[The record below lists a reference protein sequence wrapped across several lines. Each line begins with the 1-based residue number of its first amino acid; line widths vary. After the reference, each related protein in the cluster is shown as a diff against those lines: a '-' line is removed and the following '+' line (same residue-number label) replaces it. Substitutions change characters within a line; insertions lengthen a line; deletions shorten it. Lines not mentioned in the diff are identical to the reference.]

1 MVFEELSNSLQDD
14 GGHSNLDFIIPFSN
28 PATFVHNVKNV
39 HENIQAEAHITEG
52 KEKLLREPGI
62 SLLGGS

>member
-14 GGHSNLDFIIPFSN
+14 GGHINLDFIIPFSN

-39 HENIQAEAHITEG
+39 HENI
-52 KEKLLREPGI
+52 
-62 SLLGGS
+62 